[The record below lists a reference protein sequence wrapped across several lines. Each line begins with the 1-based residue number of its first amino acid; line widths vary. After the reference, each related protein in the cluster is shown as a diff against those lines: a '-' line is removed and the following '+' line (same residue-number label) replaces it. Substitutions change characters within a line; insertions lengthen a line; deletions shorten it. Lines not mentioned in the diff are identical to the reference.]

1 MLSINTNKAALTAL
15 QNLASTSTELDHAQR
30 RISTGLRVGSA
41 SDNAAYWSIATTM
54 SSDNSSLST
63 VKDALN
69 LGSATID
76 TANAGLTAAKD
87 LVVKIKDKLTAAV
100 QPGVDKTKV
109 QDELTELQKQ
119 LKSVADSATFSGQN
133 WLSVDSTAAGYN
145 ANRDIVGSFTR
156 DGLGQVTI
164 QTIGVD
170 ITTVKLFDDT
180 PAGLAAATAGS
191 GTSSATA
198 QGVLDKQ
205 RTIGTAAAV
214 SVFTMK
220 ISTLTDSPADTTMLT
235 DYVKVAD
242 TTLKD
247 IIAASSTLGAS
258 KARVTTQQSFV
269 DSLSSAIKAGVG
281 ALTDADMTEESTRL
295 QALQVQQQLG
305 VQSLSIANQNT
316 QTVLSLFK

>member
-1 MLSINTNKAALTAL
+1 MLSINTNKAAITAL
-15 QNLASTSTELDHAQR
+15 QNLAVTNRNMEQTQS
-30 RISTGLRVGSA
+30 RISTGLRVASA

-54 SSDNSSLST
+54 SSDNSALAT

-76 TANAGLTAAKD
+76 TANAGLTATKD
-87 LVVKIKDKLTAAV
+87 LVIKIKDKLTASV
-100 QPGVDKTKV
+100 QPGIDRTKI
-109 QDELTELQKQ
+109 QDELTQLQKQ

-156 DGLGQVTI
+156 DSSGAVTI

-170 ITTVKLFDDT
+170 ITNIKLFDD
-180 PAGLAAATAGS
+180 ATAGTAAS
-191 GTSSATA
+191 GTASATGL
-198 QGVLDKQ
+198 GVLDKA
-205 RTIGTAAAV
+205 RTQGTTTNV
-214 SVFTMK
+214 SVFTMN
-220 ISTLTDSPADTTMLT
+220 ISALTDSAADITKLN
-235 DYVKVAD
+235 DYVKIAD
-242 TTLKD
+242 STLKD
-247 IIAASSTLGAS
+247 VISAASALGAS

-269 DSLSSAIKAGVG
+269 DSLSNAIKTGVG

-316 QTVLSLFK
+316 QSVLSLFR